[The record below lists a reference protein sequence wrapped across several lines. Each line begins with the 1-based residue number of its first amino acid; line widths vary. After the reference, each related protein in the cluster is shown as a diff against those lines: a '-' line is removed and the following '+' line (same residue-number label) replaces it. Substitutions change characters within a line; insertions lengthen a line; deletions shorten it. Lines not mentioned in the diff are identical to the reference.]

1 MLLRLI
7 AAAACVA
14 VMTGTASAQS
24 HDNPFRFGT
33 TLSGFAGGSTDS
45 ESTSPAAGLELG
57 WEITR
62 RLAVEGTTLWN
73 SPNSNQHDFSVL
85 VGSKINLTARRSG
98 PFVTA
103 GAGMYRASFDSLVG
117 PLPRFYGDRLI
128 TSEQRAVHG
137 TFDDF
142 VASVGGGT
150 EYFFHAHW
158 AVRPD
163 VRVMMVFGNSDV
175 RWVTAFGGHVAYH
188 FERHRESE

>member
-1 MLLRLI
+1 MGSLQGTLDE
-7 AAAACVA
+7 VA
-14 VMTGTASAQS
+14 
-24 HDNPFRFGT
+24 
-33 TLSGFAGGSTDS
+33 
-45 ESTSPAAGLELG
+45 
-57 WEITR
+57 
-62 RLAVEGTTLWN
+62 
-73 SPNSNQHDFSVL
+73 SVL
-85 VGSKINLTARRSG
+85 CILPVLADSDVHGQRNLERRR
-98 PFVTA
+98 VLHA
-103 GAGMYRASFDSLVG
+103 VLHDCRHLVG
-117 PLPRFYGDRLI
+117 PLPPFYGDRLI

-175 RWVTAFGGHVAYH
+175 RWVTAFGGPVAYH